1 VLDKLLEYHQTPATD
16 RFVSEVMEGIKRQQR
31 MRQTILTAASV
42 IGGSFGVAGAMMLS
56 DPVGQLITQ
65 LSAGNTAM
73 SVGLA
78 LMSGVAFLGW
88 LLQDETRMRV

>member
-1 VLDKLLEYHQTPATD
+1 VLDKLLQYHQTPATD
-16 RFVSEVMEGIKRQQR
+16 TFVPEVMKGIKRQQR
-31 MRQTILTAASV
+31 RRQVILTGASV
-42 IGGSFGVAGAMMLS
+42 IGGLFGVAGAMMLS
-56 DPVGQLITQ
+56 DPIGNLITQ

-88 LLQDETRMRV
+88 LLHDETRMSV

>member
-1 VLDKLLEYHQTPATD
+1 MLDKLLEYHQTPATD

-31 MRQTILTAASV
+31 MRQIILTAASV
-42 IGGSFGVAGAMMLS
+42 IGGSFGVAGAMLLS

-65 LSAGNTAM
+65 FSAGESPM

-78 LMSGVAFLGW
+78 LMSAVAFLGW
-88 LLQDETRMRV
+88 LLHDETRMSV